1 MELIRGHHN
10 VGEANY
16 HLQFTPKYRRDIFLD
31 PVVRQVCA
39 ESFKETAGRLGVVL
53 HALEFGP
60 DHVHVF
66 VGACKNYGA
75 AEVARHLK
83 GASSRRIR
91 QECWERIKPKLWGEA
106 FWTAGY
112 FYRSVG
118 STTSQNI
125 KHYIEQSQSRHWKAT
140 TPEAYREKA
149 QKTLNQYLTQN
160 PAGFSPR

>member
-1 MELIRGHHN
+1 MKLIRGHHS

-16 HLQFTPKYRRDIFLD
+16 HLQFKPKYRRPVFRDR
-31 PVVRQVCA
+31 VVRQTCA
-39 ESFKETAGRLGVVL
+39 ESFKETDQGLGVVI

-66 VGACKNYGA
+66 VGACKNHGA
-75 AEVARHLK
+75 AEIVRRLK

-91 QECWERIKPKLWGEA
+91 QECWNRIKAKLWGKA

-118 STTSQNI
+118 ATTDETI
-125 KHYIEQSQSRHWKAT
+125 RHYIEQSQRSHWTTTTLKA
-140 TPEAYREKA
+140 YKKKA
-149 QKTLNQYLTQN
+149 QKTLDRYLN
-160 PAGFSPR
+160 

>member
-1 MELIRGHHN
+1 MELIRGRHS

-31 PVVRQVCA
+31 RVVRQVCA
-39 ESFKETAGRLGVVL
+39 ESFKETAEGLGLVI

-75 AEVARHLK
+75 AEVARRLK

-91 QECWERIKPKLWGEA
+91 QECQDRIKPKLWGKA

-125 KHYIEQSQSRHWKAT
+125 KHYIEQSQSRHWKTT
-140 TPEAYREKA
+140 TPEAYKAKA
-149 QKTLNQYLTQN
+149 QRTLNQYLT
-160 PAGFSPR
+160 